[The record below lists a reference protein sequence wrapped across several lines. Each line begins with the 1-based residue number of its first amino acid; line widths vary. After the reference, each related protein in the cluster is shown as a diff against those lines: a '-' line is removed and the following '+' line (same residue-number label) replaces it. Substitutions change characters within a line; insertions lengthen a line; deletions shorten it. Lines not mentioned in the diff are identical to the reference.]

1 MPDTFLQRLLNEGHL
16 RDLGEDETR
25 FDALTKAV
33 QDLSADLATD
43 GGRGQAIPF
52 TIVALDE
59 AAPLA
64 DPVFE
69 RLASAIIA
77 HWSTYGNV
85 YKGDPPRQLLRMV
98 ALAAVQDAAES
109 DDRVAAAA
117 WYAAANRLAVSPTGQ
132 EVVRAFAEDM
142 GGRTESTAT
151 DLWKRPGGEP
161 SFRMPPR
168 AKAEAGS
175 IEGFVLAKGLIADE
189 VLKALTTATT
199 VVQVRDLNTNQN
211 DAFNKWAAAV
221 APEVAAVV
229 QSAVD
234 SGTRALVKRINEAG
248 FLSVEGIKDFAE
260 DTGGRVR
267 EALAEAQQAWAGRD
281 LRSDL
286 LWWRQSLY
294 SPSLQ
299 GSYRDLDSRRA
310 AIAMAVD
317 LHTLIPDFAPQS
329 VEFVLREAVR
339 ACELDETLTLAEFL
353 GEVRAHRDVWEDFYQ
368 AEAPAGVRRAPALTA
383 ALVDEGN
390 PSEWLGPVASEPLP
404 IAEVA
409 VWAFRELQAAR
420 LVSHA

>member
-98 ALAAVQDAAES
+98 ALAAVRDAAES

-117 WYAAANRLAVSPTGQ
+117 WYTASNRLRVAPTNQEIVQAVVLDLGK
-132 EVVRAFAEDM
+132 RAEEA
-142 GGRTESTAT
+142 AVQV
-151 DLWKRPGGEP
+151 WKRPSADL

-168 AKAEAGS
+168 TKAEAAKLAAFTLKKDLITDPLTGALS
-175 IEGFVLAKGLIADE
+175 EGIEN
-189 VLKALTTATT
+189 LKVNSQYGRNNPETWVASAS
-199 VVQVRDLNTNQN
+199 
-211 DAFNKWAAAV
+211 AEIAAV
-221 APEVAAVV
+221 ILSAAESGGNVAI
-229 QSAVD
+229 
-234 SGTRALVKRINEAG
+234 RRINEAG
-248 FLSVEGIKDFAE
+248 FLSTEGIKDFAE
-260 DTGGRVR
+260 EIGSRVR
-267 EALAEAQQAWAGRD
+267 ESLAEAQQAWAGRD

-294 SPSLQ
+294 SPSLR
-299 GSYRDLDSRRA
+299 GSYRDLDPRRA
-310 AIAMAVD
+310 VIAMAVD
-317 LHTLIPDFAPQS
+317 LHTLVPDFAPLS
-329 VEFVLREAVR
+329 VEFVLRETVR
-339 ACELDETLTLAEFL
+339 ACELDETLTLAEFV
-353 GEVRAHRDVWEDFYQ
+353 GEARAHRDRWADSYQ
-368 AEAPAGVRRAPALTA
+368 AEAPTGARRAPALTA
-383 ALVDEGN
+383 ALADDDT
-390 PSEWLGPVASEPLP
+390 SSDWLGPVASEPLP
-404 IAEVA
+404 ITEVA